1 MANAKTMA
9 RELLKRDYTLVSGGT
24 DNHLVLANLKA
35 SKGVDG
41 ARVESLCNK
50 VKVKSI
56 SFIIRNI
63 YWTLELAFS
72 K

>member
-9 RELLKRDYTLVSGGT
+9 RELLKRDYALVSGGT

-50 VKVKSI
+50 VNISLI
-56 SFIIRNI
+56 SFIIRN
-63 YWTLELAFS
+63 T
-72 K
+72 